1 MSPSPSPARTQA
13 SDQSPDRPPLALTDF
28 QLAIVAAA
36 ASPLHPRDRRAFLEV
51 VASMLDGRELGD
63 GLVARVARE
72 AQRRFWRGAE
82 LGDD

>member
-1 MSPSPSPARTQA
+1 MASPSRA
-13 SDQSPDRPPLALTDF
+13 SDHSPDRPPLAVTDY
-28 QLAIVAAA
+28 QLAIIAAA

-51 VASMLDGRELGD
+51 VATMLNGRELGD
-63 GLVARVARE
+63 GLVTRAAKE